1 MNLPAHGCRE
11 LLGRRKETAVRHP
24 PALAGGAE
32 HDAADPPGPDHL
44 SHQGRFLAGTQ
55 IPHRHVCTAITDEDQ
70 ARSLLHPPPGQS
82 RMALGGPMYHE
93 NGMDSRGASARKR
106 RYTLVQTRTVT
117 SPSSL
122 TRYFAALTLVFLWRA
137 GARRPLTSRGPSEMV
152 ALIDGDPARPRRKP
166 RSSRCRPRG
175 GS

>member
-1 MNLPAHGCRE
+1 MKLPAHGCRE
-11 LLGRRKETAVRHP
+11 LLGRRKETAVR
-24 PALAGGAE
+24 
-32 HDAADPPGPDHL
+32 
-44 SHQGRFLAGTQ
+44 
-55 IPHRHVCTAITDEDQ
+55 
-70 ARSLLHPPPGQS
+70 HPPPGQS

-106 RYTLVQTRTVT
+106 RYTLVQARTVT

-137 GARRPLTSRGPSEMV
+137 VARRPLTSRGPSEIV
-152 ALIDGDPARPRRKP
+152 ALIDDDPARPRRKP